1 MIPWKLHSTC
11 RMNTLKRNAMEES
24 LTPAAGRTVACC
36 RRMAAG
42 DAAPQTWCDFLMF
55 ALLQDESLAAAAMQ
69 RLGILAESL
78 LAPRHTPQAL
88 EQAATHLRSSAYV
101 VPDECPTRGS
111 RSLEPDDPLVLIQIL
126 DRAAALAR
134 RDPNAGS
141 ITSAHLLVALLE
153 SNELLRRQLMDDGVD
168 RNRIVTEL
176 NLENTVTGPTL
187 PIDFD
192 LNWSMAGAATGPRC
206 SDTRV
211 KESDA
216 IWRILDANLNRSREG
231 LRVLEDYARFVRNDA
246 SLSEQLKTLRHELVA
261 TEAMLPQLKSFNCE
275 SDSIDAINVD
285 LLRHRDT
292 AHDVGT
298 QISTAAESIRNDM
311 SDIVIANN
319 RRVQEALRSLEEF
332 GKLIAPAFAGRVKQ
346 IRYRS
351 YTLQREHTSVSQV
364 NQFPKQHELR
374 GQKLQNAVVYVL
386 ITESACRLPWQRV
399 VEATLCGGAD
409 VLQLREKHMNDRELV
424 RRARWTADACLCAGC
439 LFIVNDRAD
448 VAVAA
453 NADGVHVGQD
463 EFSVSD
469 ARSVLRPDQIL
480 GISTHTLQQ
489 AQAAGIDGADY
500 IGVGPA
506 FATRTKSFSEFPG
519 LALVSEVC
527 HNVQI
532 PAFVIGGISLE
543 NLEAVRQAGGTRV
556 ALASSVVGSE
566 NPEATVREL
575 KELLRGQDVS
585 QVTSH
590 RRLDRPLEKM

>member
-1 MIPWKLHSTC
+1 
-11 RMNTLKRNAMEES
+11 MEQS
-24 LTPAAGRTVACC
+24 LTPAAGRTVASC

-78 LAPRHTPQAL
+78 LTPRHTPQAL
-88 EQAATHLRSSAYV
+88 EQAATHLQSNAYV
-101 VPDECPTRGS
+101 VADECPTHGS
-111 RSLEPDDPLVLIQIL
+111 RSVEPDDPLVLIQIL

-134 RDPNAGS
+134 REPNAGS

-192 LNWSMAGAATGPRC
+192 LNWSMAGAAPAPRY

-211 KESDA
+211 RESGA
-216 IWRILDANLNRSREG
+216 IWRILDANLNRGREG

-261 TEAMLPQLKSFNCE
+261 TEALLPQLKTYNCE
-275 SDSIDAINVD
+275 SDSVDRINVE

-298 QISTAAESIRNDM
+298 QISTAAESIRNNM

-319 RRVQEALRSLEEF
+319 RRVQEALRALEEF

-351 YTLQREHTSVSQV
+351 YTLQREHTRLSDV
-364 NQFPKQHELR
+364 NEFPKQHESR
-374 GQKLQNAVVYVL
+374 VQKLQSAVVYVL
-386 ITESACRLPWQRV
+386 ITESACRLPWQQV
-399 VEATLCGGAD
+399 VEATLRGGAD
-409 VLQLREKHMNDRELV
+409 VLQLREKHLNDRELL
-424 RRARWTADACLCAGC
+424 RRARWTADACLCGGC

-453 NADGVHVGQD
+453 NADGAHVGQD

-500 IGVGPA
+500 IGVGPT
-506 FATRTKSFSEFPG
+506 FATGTKSFFEFPG

-532 PAFVIGGISLE
+532 PAFVIGGISLK

-575 KELLRGQDVS
+575 KVQLRGQDVS